1 MRTTSPPRLPL
12 IPPTPCTSYDS
23 QTYPLSVLQTRRD
36 CPQLLA
42 LVLTPHSTHPF
53 LPGKRC
59 CLLQV
64 PAWTS
69 LPPGS
74 PLWSSALPRGSH
86 SPLGFPHLSLA
97 LIVFPNLPVNTESP
111 AHSAAQGHLT
121 QLACPPFQNSF
132 SPWLPVPSPE
142 SSSFCSLAAPSQF
155 S

>member
-1 MRTTSPPRLPL
+1 MPWCLLVTRL
-12 IPPTPCTSYDS
+12 DS
-23 QTYPLSVLQTRRD
+23 QSTPAGPSQGSLNRCWDLSPEVVSARSLKKW
-36 CPQLLA
+36 
-42 LVLTPHSTHPF
+42 THPF
-53 LPGKRC
+53 LPGKRF
-59 CLLQV
+59 CLLQI